1 MTERNAAIHREARAS
16 LPTGERPTFE
26 RAVLQEN
33 AGFASVREGAAR
45 STIEL
50 LQIERGRDM
59 PRSRL
64 ADALAESARDA

>member
-33 AGFASVREGAAR
+33 AGFASVREGAGD
-45 STIEL
+45 TIEL